1 MTKPGGV
8 LVSEATSKHEVTR
21 LLVSLGAGDKNALN
35 RLMPL
40 VYVEL
45 RRLARS
51 RLGSERSDHTLNTTA
66 LVHEAYMK
74 LADQTRINWQSRA
87 QFFALASQ
95 AMRRILVDYA
105 RRRNASKR
113 GGNNVISIRE
123 VDSVAAEMKTDDLV
137 ALDEALTRLGAIDA
151 RQSQIVECRFFGGL
165 SIEETAKVVGV
176 STATV
181 KREWAVARAWLYRAL
196 NSDD

>member
-1 MTKPGGV
+1 MV
-8 LVSEATSKHEVTR
+8 EATSKHEVTR
-21 LLVSLGAGDKNALN
+21 LLVSLGDGDDSVLDK
-35 RLMPL
+35 LMPL

-74 LADQTRINWQSRA
+74 LADQNRINWQSRA

-105 RRRNASKR
+105 RRRNAAKR
-113 GGNNVISIRE
+113 KYVHQYIGDIEYRC
-123 VDSVAAEMKTDDLV
+123 AACIDESS
-137 ALDEALTRLGAIDA
+137 ALDL
-151 RQSQIVECRFFGGL
+151 
-165 SIEETAKVVGV
+165 ETERRCKQKAELEF
-176 STATV
+176 TT
-181 KREWAVARAWLYRAL
+181 
-196 NSDD
+196 

>member
-1 MTKPGGV
+1 
-8 LVSEATSKHEVTR
+8 VSEATSKHEVTR
-21 LLVSLGAGDKNALN
+21 LLVSLGDGDSTALD

-40 VYVEL
+40 VYSEL
-45 RRLARS
+45 RRLAKA

-66 LVHEAYMK
+66 LVHEAYLK
-74 LADQTRINWQSRA
+74 LADQNRINWQSRA

-105 RRRNASKR
+105 RRRNAAKR
-113 GGNNVISIRE
+113 GGNNVVNIRE
-123 VDSVAAEMKTDDLV
+123 ADSVASDMKTDDLV
-137 ALDEALTRLGAIDA
+137 ALDESLKRLAEVDP

-176 STATV
+176 STATI
-181 KREWAVARAWLYRAL
+181 KREWAVARAWLYRDL
-196 NSDD
+196 NRDPV

>member
-1 MTKPGGV
+1 M
-8 LVSEATSKHEVTR
+8 SEATSDHEVTQ
-21 LLVSLGAGDKNALN
+21 LLVSLGDGDSAALDK
-35 RLMPL
+35 LMPL
-40 VYVEL
+40 VYSEL

-66 LVHEAYMK
+66 LVHEAYLK
-74 LADQTRINWQSRA
+74 LADQNRINWQSRA

-105 RRRNASKR
+105 RRRNAAKR
-113 GGNNVISIRE
+113 GGNAVVTVRE
-123 VDSVAAEMKTDDLV
+123 TDSVASEVRADELL
-137 ALDEALTRLGAIDA
+137 ALDESLKRLAAIDP

-165 SIEETAKVVGV
+165 SIEETAKVIGV

-181 KREWAVARAWLYRAL
+181 KREWAVARAWLYREL
-196 NSDD
+196 NNV

>member
-1 MTKPGGV
+1 M

-21 LLVSLGAGDKNALN
+21 LLVSLGDGDPNALD

-40 VYVEL
+40 VYAEL
-45 RRLARS
+45 RRLARA
-51 RLGSERSDHTLNTTA
+51 RLGSERADHTLNTTA
-66 LVHEAYMK
+66 LVHEAYLK
-74 LADQTRINWQSRA
+74 LADQNRINWQSRA

-105 RRRNASKR
+105 RRRNAAKR
-113 GGNNVISIRE
+113 GGNNVVAVRE
-123 VDSVAAEMKTDDLV
+123 ADSVAAEVKTDDLV
-137 ALDEALTRLGAIDA
+137 ALDESLKRLAAIDA

-181 KREWAVARAWLYRAL
+181 KREWAVARAWLYREL
-196 NSDD
+196 NNT

>member
-1 MTKPGGV
+1 M
-8 LVSEATSKHEVTR
+8 SEATTKHEVTQ
-21 LLVSLGAGDKNALN
+21 LLVSLGSGDRSALD

-40 VYVEL
+40 VYMEL

-51 RLGSERSDHTLNTTA
+51 KLGSERADHTLNTTA
-66 LVHEAYMK
+66 LVHEAYIK
-74 LADQTRINWQSRA
+74 LADQQRINWQSRA

-105 RRRNASKR
+105 RRRNAAKR
-113 GGNNVISIRE
+113 GGNAVISIRE
-123 VDSVAAEMKTDDLV
+123 ADSVASEVRADALV
-137 ALDEALTRLGAIDA
+137 ALDESLQRLAEIDP

-165 SIEETAKVVGV
+165 SIEETADVVGV

-181 KREWAVARAWLYRAL
+181 KREWAVARAWLFREL
-196 NSDD
+196 NGEGID